1 MKLYPACKKQYR
13 NRRYLGV
20 ACVMLVLVLIPFVFS
35 YAQTVS
41 ELQSQIDL
49 HNKTIMDLESKNQ
62 EIQKQLDNLGDQ
74 EGSLSSALKELDL
87 SRQKLASDIS
97 ITENKIQEKNLEIDE
112 LSSQIG
118 VKQSSI
124 SQNTDAISLEIRKTN
139 ELEQGSFIE
148 SIISD
153 QKISDVWNDVSD
165 MATIRDQIRSQ
176 NIQLNNSKNQLEN
189 TKKATSEA
197 KQQLVVLKSQLSDQK
212 KIIDQ
217 NASQK
222 KKLLAQTKNSEA
234 VYQKTLKDN
243 LAKKKTFEAELQ
255 SYEDKLKFTLD
266 PSKLPSQGVLS
277 WPLTNIYVT
286 QFFGKTEDGKRLYA
300 NGTHNGV
307 DFRARTPLPVFAM
320 ADGVVAGTGDT
331 DVQCPKVSFGR
342 FILIKYDDGLASTFG
357 HLSLIKVSTG
367 QRVSRGQI
375 VGYTGSTGYAT
386 GPHLH
391 VSVYARD
398 AVNLQTLPSKS
409 CPGHVLTQPISAINA
424 YLDPMYYL
432 PPYKQ

>member
-1 MKLYPACKKQYR
+1 M
-13 NRRYLGV
+13 
-20 ACVMLVLVLIPFVFS
+20 
-35 YAQTVS
+35 
-41 ELQSQIDL
+41 
-49 HNKTIMDLESKNQ
+49 
-62 EIQKQLDNLGDQ
+62 
-74 EGSLSSALKELDL
+74 
-87 SRQKLASDIS
+87 
-97 ITENKIQEKNLEIDE
+97 
-112 LSSQIG
+112 
-118 VKQSSI
+118 
-124 SQNTDAISLEIRKTN
+124 
-139 ELEQGSFIE
+139 EQGTFIE
-148 SIISD
+148 SIFSD
-153 QKISDVWNDVSD
+153 EKISDIWNDIEN
-165 MATIRDQIRSQ
+165 MATIRDQIRTQ
-176 NIQLNNSKNQLEN
+176 NIQLNKTKNQLED
-189 TKKATSEA
+189 TKKATNDA
-197 KQQLVVLKSQLSDQK
+197 KQQLVTLKSQLSDQK

-217 NASQK
+217 NATQK
-222 KKLLAQTKNSEA
+222 KKLLTQTKNSEA
-234 VYQKTLKDN
+234 LYQKTLKDN

-266 PSKLPSQGVLS
+266 PSKLPSRGVLS
-277 WPLTNIYVT
+277 WPLTSIYVT

-367 QRVSRGQI
+367 QRVSRGEI

-409 CPGHVLTQPISAINA
+409 CPGHVLTQPISAVNA

-432 PPYKQ
+432 PPYKN

>member
-1 MKLYPACKKQYR
+1 
-13 NRRYLGV
+13 
-20 ACVMLVLVLIPFVFS
+20 MLVLVLIPFVFS